1 MMIYPDETS
10 EFDANTIRIILFEL
24 DPDEANLLIAFYS
37 VCDCSPTALGKLVN
51 VNSSNIS
58 TKIKKIHK
66 KIQTL
71 NNAPRSHYNMPR
83 KCADY

>member
-10 EFDANTIRIILFEL
+10 EFDANSIRIILFEL
-24 DPDEANLLIAFYS
+24 DPDESNLLIAYYA
-37 VCDCSPTALGKLVN
+37 VCDCSPTALGKIIGIK
-51 VNSSNIS
+51 SSYIS
-58 TKIKKIHK
+58 TKIKNILK

-71 NNAPRSHYNMPR
+71 NDTPKSHYNLPR